1 MVRSLQAAPSQFVPT
16 RVWIVPRSFIH
27 CQAKRSDLTFVK
39 NLKFGW
45 IGLTSMERNDHKN
58 ARLRA
63 NKNVNTN
70 KQPFSQFVRVCDSR
84 IPPCLR
90 RSPRRSHPS
99 DAIKQDPFSSQCFS
113 SEMERVARIVD
124 GGLHQTETWAR
135 ICVLQHFIYSLV
147 TLGFT

>member
-1 MVRSLQAAPSQFVPT
+1 MVRSLEAAPSQFVPT
-16 RVWIVPRSFIH
+16 RVWIVPRSYIH
-27 CQAKRSDLTFVK
+27 CQAKRSHLTFVK
-39 NLKFGW
+39 NLKFG
-45 IGLTSMERNDHKN
+45 
-58 ARLRA
+58 LRA

-70 KQPFSQFVRVCDSR
+70 KQPLLQFVRVCDSR

-124 GGLHQTETWAR
+124 GGLHQTETRAR

-147 TLGFT
+147 TLGFTL